1 MAFLMLPPTSLSMA
15 SAAKS
20 TSSARGSAAGHAAAQ
35 MRARSASSGSGKITL
50 NVSRRRN
57 ASSIWWRMFVAR
69 MATPRYASIFCR
81 RYETSRLAYRSCE
94 SLTSLRLPNSAS
106 ASSKKRIAF
115 ESAAAWNTRSRF
127 FSVSPIHLLT
137 TPARSMRNSARPS
150 SPAITS
156 AAIVFPVPE
165 TPLNNAVIP
174 VPPDRRSL
182 KPRSSTPSWYRT
194 VRHSSASCAR
204 ASSGRMSC
212 AQVARGVSSTPNA
225 ASRRPETARA
235 AATSSAGPAP
245 GAPADPR
252 PAHASATASTI
263 CWTVRLK
270 PAARPAM
277 SASSV
282 SSSKPCAASAPAQA
296 SARSAPVGIGI
307 CTGHSTRAGER
318 CRRLPVGT
326 AAEKADDRPGGE
338 VPADR
343 AQYRFVRR
351 VEQRLAAG
359 PVHRRAQQHGLA
371 EDEPYRVD
379 RVRAGAGQQ
388 RRHVD
393 DEQAQVEAGR
403 VPARCLRLADG
414 RPPTKRHQ
422 RVPARHRPRHQLH
435 RGTRQGSRPRLR
447 LVVYAAEQPL
457 VDKVGPEQVAH
468 DPLVGTGDP
477 RRQGT
482 VHIGQRDQPG
492 RHERRR
498 RMEVLAGSSRRPG
511 QGAAQAQQQPDRGPP
526 LRDVVL
532 QEAVDPLVLRQHLR
546 RRAGDQDRLVER
558 VEPGRPA
565 YEREPA
571 RVEVLTDACGIVAV
585 LLEDL
590 LQLGD
595 ERIPLRV
602 EPVVQVVQLVE
613 DRVEVRVAVPRR
625 VVKLLAYL
633 VEAVPL
639 DPLVLLEVRDQLLG
653 APLALLPLLVGLLLR
668 GLRLRLRRRADVGP
682 RVGGLGRR
690 ERRLQLADLSAD
702 RLLPVED
709 PAVHLGD
716 RLVVAVGRTDLR
728 GQPPPVLQTLV
739 VVPVERLVPIPFA
752 LRHSGDRVEVLR
764 GQLHADD
771 LGGLVDQRGTAG
783 RHAHRGPDRLVT
795 ELLLQRL
802 HRAGQVALLHFGADV
817 TRGPLVRADLRGDGL
832 RLLVTQLRPAS
843 N

>member
-182 KPRSSTPSWYRT
+182 KPRSSTASWYRT

-245 GAPADPR
+245 GAP
-252 PAHASATASTI
+252 
-263 CWTVRLK
+263 
-270 PAARPAM
+270 
-277 SASSV
+277 
-282 SSSKPCAASAPAQA
+282 SAPAQA

-359 PVHRRAQQHGLA
+359 PVHRRAQQHGLS

-414 RPPTKRHQ
+414 RPPTKRPQ
-422 RVPARHRPRHQLH
+422 RVPARHRPRHQPH

-702 RLLPVED
+702 RLLPV
-709 PAVHLGD
+709 
-716 RLVVAVGRTDLR
+716 
-728 GQPPPVLQTLV
+728 
-739 VVPVERLVPIPFA
+739 
-752 LRHSGDRVEVLR
+752 
-764 GQLHADD
+764 
-771 LGGLVDQRGTAG
+771 
-783 RHAHRGPDRLVT
+783 
-795 ELLLQRL
+795 
-802 HRAGQVALLHFGADV
+802 
-817 TRGPLVRADLRGDGL
+817 
-832 RLLVTQLRPAS
+832 
-843 N
+843 